1 MRRIWIFVL
10 LLFITFTSNQTFW
23 YYEDRVYCN
32 FENNNVTIFL
42 KDELWMTKCSVYI
55 DTVYQLSLKKYEE
68 IKTIRSYIAQ
78 WDDVYYRKEV
88 LEQKKSE
95 LIQLINYRNQIKS
108 AIAKFESKI
117 FDNLY
122 AVLEKPMK
130 VYYSD
135 LEMQY
140 YILINQ
146 TSPRD
151 SLSNALMI
159 AQMEQQ
165 LRNVSHIIEA
175 KTLDDIMNVAPS
187 YLYLKNIL
195 QWKYE

>member
-1 MRRIWIFVL
+1 
-10 LLFITFTSNQTFW
+10 
-23 YYEDRVYCN
+23 
-32 FENNNVTIFL
+32 
-42 KDELWMTKCSVYI
+42 
-55 DTVYQLSLKKYEE
+55 
-68 IKTIRSYIAQ
+68 
-78 WDDVYYRKEV
+78 
-88 LEQKKSE
+88 
-95 LIQLINYRNQIKS
+95 
-108 AIAKFESKI
+108 
-117 FDNLY
+117 
-122 AVLEKPMK
+122 MK

-175 KTLDDIMNVAPS
+175 KTLHDIVEK
-187 YLYLKNIL
+187 LKNR
-195 QWKYE
+195 

>member
-10 LLFITFTSNQTFW
+10 SLFITFTSSQTFG